1 MTKRAR
7 GTSRPG
13 QRRPTQRVG
22 TRPAGPAGPSP
33 SVEPTVAPA
42 SYAETPA
49 TAAYGTSATATPAV
63 EARTAESLRPRRASG
78 AFTASAAQ
86 EYAYVVKDVRRIAVV
101 AGSLFAVMLVLFVL
115 IDVLHVIRI

>member
-13 QRRPTQRVG
+13 QRRPIQRVG
-22 TRPAGPAGPSP
+22 TRPAGPSA

-42 SYAETPA
+42 SYAKAP
-49 TAAYGTSATATPAV
+49 ATPAYGSSATSAPAV
-63 EARTAESLRPRRASG
+63 ETETRTAESLRPRRASG
-78 AFTASAAQ
+78 TFTASAAQ

-101 AGSLFAVMLVLFVL
+101 AGSLFAIMLVLFVL
-115 IDVLHVIRI
+115 IQVLHVIRI

>member
-22 TRPAGPAGPSP
+22 TRPARPSA

-49 TAAYGTSATATPAV
+49 TAADGTGATATPAV
-63 EARTAESLRPRRASG
+63 EARTTESLRPRRASG